1 MAETAKPANEMNQ
14 AWKDLTQT
22 SVGLAKQFGIVER
35 GLSKL
40 KVAFAASAAGTL
52 FYAGKALTSMIRNMS
67 RMYEDVTEAA
77 NAHKNLTIAQSLGAA
92 TLFKYNGVLA
102 LGEVIH
108 RNYASTIDQSNKG
121 MQRTKMLMIRL
132 STYFFFTVTALAA
145 LVVAF
150 LGLDA
155 ALNGSDAALF
165 NINTRFE
172 TLNASLAGL
181 GTLITGEGGASG
193 LAMLGGAL
201 IAAGLTAAVFGA
213 TLGGIVLALGV
224 LRAIFL
230 TVQEATGSFELG
242 MMAAIGTGAAMV
254 GTLVTMKG
262 KFAALAPIMNFVQV
276 NIINSINAIAAKIF
290 GASKIVQASRL
301 AFVGGVAAL
310 AAGIYGMVEFA
321 TGAMEGWKAA
331 FLGVFSAIL
340 IGVGLFL
347 VGVAAIPAAI
357 IAAVVLAV
365 ATVYRFRDDIWDA
378 LTGIPDAIGMA
389 FAPLATIAN
398 VAFLGF
404 KNTFIDPARE
414 AVGGFIDTID
424 GIMTAL
430 SNLTFA
436 NVINFF
442 IEAVNA
448 LIGTIN
454 NIPGVNMDQIEL
466 MGSAEPRAMGGPV
479 TGGKPY
485 IVGEEGPEL
494 FTPNASGNI
503 TPNDAMGGGSQS
515 ITLNINV
522 GGVTDR
528 TDKRALAREIGDML
542 TQELRRTGGA
552 PTRGRF

>member
-52 FYAGKALTSMIRNMS
+52 FYAGKALPSMIRNMS

-102 LGEVIH
+102 LGEAIH
-108 RNYASTIDQSNKG
+108 RNYASTVDESNRG

-150 LGLDA
+150 LGFDA
-155 ALNGSDAALF
+155 AVNGSDAALF
-165 NINTRFE
+165 KINTRFE
-172 TLNASLAGL
+172 TLNAAMAGL

-242 MMAAIGTGAAMV
+242 MMSAIAAGAGGIALWS
-254 GTLVTMKG
+254 T
-262 KFAALAPIMNFVQV
+262 KFAALAPFMNGIQTL
-276 NIINSINAIAAKIF
+276 IINNINAIATRIF

-301 AFVGGVAAL
+301 AFAGGVAAL
-310 AAGIYGMVEFA
+310 AAGIYGMVQFA
-321 TGAMEGWKAA
+321 TGAMEGWRAA

-340 IGVGLFL
+340 VGVGLFL

-357 IAAVVLAV
+357 IAAVVLAL
-365 ATVYRFRDDIWDA
+365 ASVYRFRDEIIDSITAAVATGGMLLSMMFQPLIDA
-378 LTGIPDAIGMA
+378 GSSAVAAVTGSITAITGGISSAIAGIQSAWAA
-389 FAPLATIAN
+389 FKDSFTLDLDLGFLDTIAG
-398 VAFLGF
+398 ALDF
-404 KNTFIDPARE
+404 
-414 AVGGFIDTID
+414 GGFRAQ
-424 GIMTAL
+424 G
-430 SNLTFA
+430 
-436 NVINFF
+436 
-442 IEAVNA
+442 
-448 LIGTIN
+448 
-454 NIPGVNMDQIEL
+454 
-466 MGSAEPRAMGGPV
+466 GSV
-479 TGGKPY
+479 SGGKSY
-485 IVGEEGPEL
+485 IVGEKGPEL
-494 FTPNASGNI
+494 FTPGSSGNI
-503 TPNDAMGGGSQS
+503 TPNDQLGGGSNV
-515 ITLNINV
+515 TLNINV

>member
-35 GLSKL
+35 GMSKL

-52 FYAGKALTSMIRNMS
+52 FYAGKALTSAIRNMS
-67 RMYEDVTEAA
+67 KMYEDVTEAA
-77 NAHKNLTIAQSLGAA
+77 NAHKNLTIAQSIGAA

-102 LGEVIH
+102 LGEAIH
-108 RNYASTIDQSNKG
+108 RNYASTIDESNRG

-145 LVVAF
+145 LALGF

-181 GTLITGEGGASG
+181 GTLLTGEGGASG
-193 LAMLGGAL
+193 LGMLGGAF
-201 IAAGLTAAVFGA
+201 IAATLVASIFGLKLGA
-213 TLGGIVLALGV
+213 IVLALGV
-224 LRAIFL
+224 LRTIFL
-230 TVQEATGSFELG
+230 VVQEATGSFELG
-242 MMAAIGTGAAMV
+242 MMSAIAAGAA
-254 GTLVTMKG
+254 GIALWST
-262 KFAALAPIMNFVQV
+262 KFAALAPFMNGIQTL
-276 NIINSINAIAAKIF
+276 IINNINAIATRIF
-290 GASKIVQASRL
+290 GASKIVTASKL
-301 AFVGGVAAL
+301 AFTVGVAAL

-365 ATVYRFRDDIWDA
+365 ATIYRFRDDIWDA
-378 LTGIPDAIGMA
+378 LTGIPVAITMA
-389 FAPLATIAN
+389 FAPLLAIAN
-398 VAFLGF
+398 GAYIDF
-404 KNTFIDPARE
+404 KNGFIDPATE
-414 AVGGFIDTID
+414 QISGFIGVIN
-424 GIMTAL
+424 GIMTAI

-436 NVINFF
+436 DVINFF
-442 IEAVNA
+442 IKGVNA
-448 LIGTIN
+448 LIGTLN